1 MIVETM
7 IGWVSG
13 MPPWLA
19 TFVLSMAPIT
29 ESQATIPVAMTIW
42 GMQPA
47 SAFVVAMLGNAIPF
61 VPIFFGFTW
70 VKKQAERFAPWSVVW
85 FERAVHR
92 VQGKMGPGY
101 EKWGLLAVFLF
112 VSIPFAGTGVWSGS
126 LLAVILELK
135 WQRAILPIYC
145 GMIVNGLIVLM
156 LTLAGRA
163 IFSHGSVPF

>member
-1 MIVETM
+1 MIADAM
-7 IGWVSG
+7 ISAVSS

-19 TFVLSMAPIT
+19 TVLLSMAPIT
-29 ESQATIPVAMTIW
+29 ESQATIPVAITMW
-42 GMQPA
+42 KMSPV
-47 SAFVVAMLGNAIPF
+47 SAFIFAMLGNAIPF
-61 VPIFFGFTW
+61 FPIFFGFVW
-70 VKKQAERFAPWSVVW
+70 AKKHAERFVPWSVVW

-92 VQGKMGPGY
+92 VQSKMGPGY

-135 WQRAILPIYC
+135 WHRVILPIYC

-163 IFSHGSVPF
+163 IF

>member
-1 MIVETM
+1 MIVDTM
-7 IGWVSG
+7 IAWVSG

-19 TFVLSMAPIT
+19 TVLLSIAPIT
-29 ESQATIPVAMTIW
+29 ESQATIPVAITIW
-42 GMQPA
+42 DMTPM
-47 SAFVVAMLGNAIPF
+47 SAFLFAMLGNAIPF
-61 VPIFFGFTW
+61 FPIFFGFTW
-70 VKKQAERFAPWSVVW
+70 IKKQAERFAPWSVVW

-92 VQGKMGPGY
+92 VQSKMGPGY

-135 WQRAILPIYC
+135 WRRVILPIYC

-163 IFSHGSVPF
+163 IL